1 VLATAKADAKA
12 MQWCRDVIGRQVAI
26 MARLLDDLLDI
37 SRITRGKLELRR
49 ETVQLWSL
57 LGSAI
62 ETSRPL
68 LDTHRHELVVQL
80 SDEPVR
86 LKVDPV
92 RITQVVSNL
101 LNNAAKFTPDGGR
114 IELAVR
120 TAPAEITI
128 EVKDNGVGLP
138 PDALERIFTMFSQ
151 LDEHRDGAEGGL
163 GIGLALVQGIVA
175 MHGGRVEAISAG
187 VGQGC
192 TFRVVLP
199 RSPVAETGPVAA
211 TFPERALQARRIM
224 VVDDNRDIAAS
235 LALFLELEGHTVR
248 VAHAGTEAIGLCEDF
263 LPEVAL
269 LDVGMPG
276 MDGYQLAQHL
286 RQLPA
291 ASRAILIAVTGWGS
305 QADKQKA
312 WQAGFEHH
320 LIKPVDPDQLL
331 ALLATLGE
339 RDA

>member
-1 VLATAKADAKA
+1 
-12 MQWCRDVIGRQVAI
+12 VIGRQVAV

-68 LDTHRHELVVQL
+68 LDAHRHELVVQL

-86 LKVDPV
+86 LSVDPV

-101 LNNAAKFTPDGGR
+101 LNNAAKFTPDGGC

-120 TAPAEITI
+120 TSPDDITI

-138 PDALERIFTMFSQ
+138 PDALERIFTIFSQ
-151 LDEHRDGAEGGL
+151 VDAHRDEAEGGL

-175 MHGGRVEAISAG
+175 MHGGRVEALSAG
-187 VGQGC
+187 VGQGS

-199 RSPVAETGPVAA
+199 RSPMPPAAAAASATGPARL
-211 TFPERALQARRIM
+211 PRAHRIL

-235 LALFLELEGHTVR
+235 LALFLELEGHTAS
-248 VAHAGTEAIGLCEDF
+248 VAHSGREALSRIEQF
-263 LPEVAL
+263 VPEVAL
-269 LDVGMPG
+269 LDVSMPG
-276 MDGYQLAQHL
+276 MDGYQLAQRL
-286 RQLPA
+286 RQSPV
-291 ASRAILIAVTGWGS
+291 ASRATLIAVTGWGS
-305 QADKQKA
+305 EADKEKA
-312 WQAGFEHH
+312 RLAGFDHH
-320 LIKPVDPDQLL
+320 LTKPVDPDQLL
-331 ALLATLGE
+331 ALLATLGD
-339 RDA
+339 RDG